1 VKSNA
6 LKTIGGF
13 TELNTVIGLEDYITW
28 ISLMN
33 EGKIYFMHECLLGY
47 TLSNS
52 SISLV
57 VTEKQQLDCR
67 KIIYSKLDHTD
78 RFVYTLLNLNKTV
91 ILKSSKIKSRLTIYF
106 R

>member
-1 VKSNA
+1 MPRYENRCFYKA
-6 LKTIGGF
+6 GPGDI
-13 TELNTVIGLEDYITW
+13 IGLEDYITW

-57 VTEKQQLDCR
+57 VTEKQQLNCR

-78 RFVYTLLNLNKTV
+78 RFIYTLLNLIKTV
-91 ILKSSKIKSRLTIYF
+91 ILNLQKSRAG
-106 R
+106 